1 MIPAFSAP
9 NKANIDRQTRTLV
22 LNRLILQSGVSLLCS
37 LVKKSLKFHRSD
49 AMCSGVSRC

>member
-9 NKANIDRQTRTLV
+9 NKANIDSQTRTLV
-22 LNRLILQSGVSLLCS
+22 LNRLILQSGVSLLCF